1 MGLVSYRV
9 SRGIVYNNYFI
20 RFYSDMKKN
29 EESDIHKKQKGID
42 EKAIINFYNDGDMDS
57 C

>member
-1 MGLVSYRV
+1 MGLVSYCV